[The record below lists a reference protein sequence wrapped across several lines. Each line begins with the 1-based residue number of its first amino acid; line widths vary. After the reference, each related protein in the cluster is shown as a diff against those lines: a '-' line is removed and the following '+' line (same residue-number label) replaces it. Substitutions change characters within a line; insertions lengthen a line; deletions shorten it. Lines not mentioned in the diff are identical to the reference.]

1 MLDDVV
7 FISVSLMLPVPDVAG
22 LLIPATA
29 ARDQLKLVP
38 TTDDSG
44 V

>member
-1 MLDDVV
+1 MLEDVV
-7 FISVSLMLPVPDVAG
+7 FISVSLMLPVPEDAG

-38 TTDDSG
+38 PTDDCG